1 MSVGRVWPLANSAT
15 ATTPTRHHPKILP
28 LESLRG
34 LLAVWVLAAHVAGRS
49 LLDSQIAAARLN
61 ALTEPLLPVYVFMIL
76 SGFVI
81 FLLLDNER
89 EGYLPFLLRRFFR
102 LAPLYYVILAIS
114 VFLLGLQLHAL
125 ESLPWKNRVVAESLA
140 IHREAVA
147 NFWPH
152 LWLHL
157 TLLQG
162 LVPDALLRDANFTFI
177 SHGWSV
183 SLEWQFYLV
192 APLLFYLLLAQ
203 RYAYCGALCV
213 GVIALKLL
221 LSAGV
226 GYLPNQIHY
235 FLAGIASYYLF
246 FLADKK
252 YAVEGFRHDAL
263 MVSFTAILI
272 VSAPSPWP
280 WVIWLWAFDLILMQ
294 KVGATSTLTRLT
306 SRVLAWR
313 PFLFLGKISYSIYLF
328 HVPIL

>member
-1 MSVGRVWPLANSAT
+1 M
-15 ATTPTRHHPKILP
+15 
-28 LESLRG
+28 
-34 LLAVWVLAAHVAGRS
+34 
-49 LLDSQIAAARLN
+49 
-61 ALTEPLLPVYVFMIL
+61 
-76 SGFVI
+76 
-81 FLLLDNER
+81 
-89 EGYLPFLLRRFFR
+89 
-102 LAPLYYVILAIS
+102 
-114 VFLLGLQLHAL
+114 
-125 ESLPWKNRVVAESLA
+125 
-140 IHREAVA
+140 
-147 NFWPH
+147 
-152 LWLHL
+152 
-157 TLLQG
+157 
-162 LVPDALLRDANFTFI
+162 
-177 SHGWSV
+177 
-183 SLEWQFYLV
+183 
-192 APLLFYLLLAQ
+192 
-203 RYAYCGALCV
+203 

-313 PFLFLGKISYSIYLF
+313 PFLFLGKISYSIYLI
-328 HVPIL
+328 HVPILYVVFHVLVHMNPRLMGWEFFAAALPLTLGLTVAFSFITYLLVERPGIQVGNIVARKRTVYGQ